1 MSTFVREETNIK
13 KIISYLYISII
24 PLLIFGF
31 YKNGIKSYDGI
42 YILHPLIL
50 DLVGFASGTVVSI
63 ILEKKKPLTSFYP
76 FYGLLSA
83 SLVFPNTSIIVF
95 GLICFISLFI
105 YKKIN
110 KNNVN
115 IVCVIALIVIL
126 ISNFYETSYLNL
138 VINSNTNLDG
148 LDYLL
153 GKGSAGLNASCT
165 LLSLASY
172 LYLSTKAFYKREIP
186 FYIVITYFIVS
197 LGFGMFTHDIK
208 DALKL
213 MLSNEVLFPSIY
225 VATVSIA
232 SPILNNKKIIYGV
245 GIGILGFI
253 LARFM
258 GKEGIYVAIVIMNII
273 LIILE
278 KLGEVVAKKS

>member
-1 MSTFVREETNIK
+1 MSAFVREETNIK

-31 YKNGIKSYDGI
+31 YKNGIKGYDGI
-42 YILHPLIL
+42 FILHPLIL
-50 DLVGFASGTVVSI
+50 DLIGFASGALVSI

-172 LYLSTKAFYKREIP
+172 LYLSTKDFYKKEIP
-186 FYIVITYFIVS
+186 LYSFLIYSILMVIYLSFIGDINS
-197 LGFGMFTHDIK
+197 LFVR
-208 DALKL
+208 L
-213 MLSNEVLFPSIY
+213 LSNGTIFSLVFVSTMGTTSSYTKRGRIYYALILGILVFILSFSFPSLAVIS
-225 VATVSIA
+225 AIFLVSIMHKY
-232 SPILNNKKIIYGV
+232 ID
-245 GIGILGFI
+245 
-253 LARFM
+253 
-258 GKEGIYVAIVIMNII
+258 
-273 LIILE
+273 
-278 KLGEVVAKKS
+278 KLLK

>member
-42 YILHPLIL
+42 FILHPLIL
-50 DLVGFASGTVVSI
+50 DLIGFASGALVSI

-172 LYLSTKAFYKREIP
+172 LYLSTKDFYKKEIP
-186 FYIVITYFIVS
+186 LYSFLIYSILMVIYLSFIGDINS
-197 LGFGMFTHDIK
+197 LFVR
-208 DALKL
+208 L
-213 MLSNEVLFPSIY
+213 LSNGTIFSLVFVSTMGTTSSYTKRGRIYYALILGILLFILSFSFPSLAVIS
-225 VATVSIA
+225 AIFLVSIMHKY
-232 SPILNNKKIIYGV
+232 ID
-245 GIGILGFI
+245 
-253 LARFM
+253 
-258 GKEGIYVAIVIMNII
+258 
-273 LIILE
+273 
-278 KLGEVVAKKS
+278 KLLK

>member
-50 DLVGFASGTVVSI
+50 DLVGFASGVLVSI

-165 LLSLASY
+165 LLSLVSY
-172 LYLSTKAFYKREIP
+172 LYLSTKDFYKKEIP
-186 FYIVITYFIVS
+186 LYSFLTYSILMVIYLSFIGDINS
-197 LGFGMFTHDIK
+197 LFVR
-208 DALKL
+208 L
-213 MLSNEVLFPSIY
+213 LSNGTIFSLVFVSAIGTTSSYTKRGRICYALILGILMFILSFSFPSLAVIS
-225 VATVSIA
+225 AIFLVSIMHKY
-232 SPILNNKKIIYGV
+232 ID
-245 GIGILGFI
+245 
-253 LARFM
+253 
-258 GKEGIYVAIVIMNII
+258 
-273 LIILE
+273 
-278 KLGEVVAKKS
+278 KLLK

>member
-42 YILHPLIL
+42 YIFHPLIL
-50 DLVGFASGTVVSI
+50 DLVGFASGALVSI

-95 GLICFISLFI
+95 SLICFISLFI

-126 ISNFYETSYLNL
+126 INNFYETSYLNL

-165 LLSLASY
+165 LLSLVSY
-172 LYLSTKAFYKREIP
+172 LYLSTKDFYKKEIP
-186 FYIVITYFIVS
+186 LYSFLIYSILMVIYLSFIGDINS
-197 LGFGMFTHDIK
+197 LFV
-208 DALKL
+208 KL
-213 MLSNEVLFPSIY
+213 LSNGTIFSLVFVSTMGTTSSYTKRGRICYALILGILMFILSFSFPSLAVIS
-225 VATVSIA
+225 AIFLTSIMHKY
-232 SPILNNKKIIYGV
+232 ID
-245 GIGILGFI
+245 
-253 LARFM
+253 
-258 GKEGIYVAIVIMNII
+258 
-273 LIILE
+273 
-278 KLGEVVAKKS
+278 KLLK

>member
-126 ISNFYETSYLNL
+126 ISNFYETSYLKL

-165 LLSLASY
+165 LLSLTSY

-186 FYIVITYFIVS
+186 LYSFLTYSILMVIYLSFIGDINS
-197 LGFGMFTHDIK
+197 LFVR
-208 DALKL
+208 L
-213 MLSNEVLFPSIY
+213 LSNGTIFSLVFVSTMGTTSSYTKRGRICYALVLGILMFILSFSFPSLAVIS
-225 VATVSIA
+225 AIFLVSIMHKY
-232 SPILNNKKIIYGV
+232 ID
-245 GIGILGFI
+245 
-253 LARFM
+253 
-258 GKEGIYVAIVIMNII
+258 
-273 LIILE
+273 
-278 KLGEVVAKKS
+278 KLLK

>member
-1 MSTFVREETNIK
+1 MSTFIREETNIK

-31 YKNGIKSYDGI
+31 YKNGIKSFDGI

-50 DLVGFASGTVVSI
+50 DLVGFASGALVSI

-83 SLVFPNTSIIVF
+83 SLVFSNTSIIVF
-95 GLICFISLFI
+95 GFICFISLFI

-172 LYLSTKAFYKREIP
+172 LYLSTKDFYKKEIP
-186 FYIVITYFIVS
+186 LYSFLIYSILMVIYLSFIGDINS
-197 LGFGMFTHDIK
+197 LFVR
-208 DALKL
+208 L
-213 MLSNEVLFPSIY
+213 LSNGTIFSLVFVSTMGTTSSYTKRGRICYALILGILMFILSFSFPSLAVIS
-225 VATVSIA
+225 AIFLVSIMHKY
-232 SPILNNKKIIYGV
+232 ID
-245 GIGILGFI
+245 
-253 LARFM
+253 
-258 GKEGIYVAIVIMNII
+258 
-273 LIILE
+273 
-278 KLGEVVAKKS
+278 KLLK

>member
-13 KIISYLYISII
+13 KIISYLYVSII

-31 YKNGIKSYDGI
+31 YKNGIKGYDGI
-42 YILHPLIL
+42 FILHPLIL
-50 DLVGFASGTVVSI
+50 DLIGFASGALVSI

-95 GLICFISLFI
+95 GFICFISLFI

-172 LYLSTKAFYKREIP
+172 LYLSSKPFYKREIP
-186 FYIVITYFIVS
+186 LYSFLTYSILMIIYLSFIGDINS
-197 LGFGMFTHDIK
+197 LFVR
-208 DALKL
+208 L
-213 MLSNEVLFPSIY
+213 LSNGTIFSLVFVSTMGTTSSYTHRGRIAYALILGILMFALSFGFPSLSVIS
-225 VATVSIA
+225 AIFLVSIMHKY
-232 SPILNNKKIIYGV
+232 ID
-245 GIGILGFI
+245 
-253 LARFM
+253 
-258 GKEGIYVAIVIMNII
+258 
-273 LIILE
+273 
-278 KLGEVVAKKS
+278 KLLK

>member
-50 DLVGFASGTVVSI
+50 DLVGFASGTLVSI

-165 LLSLASY
+165 LLSLTSY

-186 FYIVITYFIVS
+186 LYSFLTYSILMVIYLSFIGDINS
-197 LGFGMFTHDIK
+197 LFVR
-208 DALKL
+208 L
-213 MLSNEVLFPSIY
+213 LSNGTIFSLVFVSTMGTTSSYTKRGRICYALILGILMFILSFSFPSLAVIS
-225 VATVSIA
+225 AIFLTSIMHKY
-232 SPILNNKKIIYGV
+232 ID
-245 GIGILGFI
+245 
-253 LARFM
+253 
-258 GKEGIYVAIVIMNII
+258 
-273 LIILE
+273 
-278 KLGEVVAKKS
+278 KLLK

>member
-165 LLSLASY
+165 LLSLTSY

-186 FYIVITYFIVS
+186 LYSFLTYSILMVIYLSFIGDINS
-197 LGFGMFTHDIK
+197 LFVR
-208 DALKL
+208 L
-213 MLSNEVLFPSIY
+213 LSNGTIFSLVF
-225 VATVSIA
+225 VSTMGTTSSYTKRGRICYA
-232 SPILNNKKIIYGV
+232 LIL
-245 GIGILGFI
+245 GILLFI
-253 LARFM
+253 LSFSFSSLAV
-258 GKEGIYVAIVIMNII
+258 ISAIFLTSIMHKYID
-273 LIILE
+273 
-278 KLGEVVAKKS
+278 KLLK

>member
-31 YKNGIKSYDGI
+31 YKNGIKGYDGI

-50 DLVGFASGTVVSI
+50 DLVGFASGALVSI

-76 FYGLLSA
+76 FYGILSA

-172 LYLSTKAFYKREIP
+172 LYLSTKDFYKKEIP
-186 FYIVITYFIVS
+186 LYSFLIYSILMVIYLSFIGDINS
-197 LGFGMFTHDIK
+197 LFVR
-208 DALKL
+208 L
-213 MLSNEVLFPSIY
+213 LSNGTIFSLVFVSTMGSTSSYTKRGRICYALILGILMFILSFSFPSLAVIS
-225 VATVSIA
+225 AIFLVSIMHKY
-232 SPILNNKKIIYGV
+232 ID
-245 GIGILGFI
+245 
-253 LARFM
+253 
-258 GKEGIYVAIVIMNII
+258 
-273 LIILE
+273 
-278 KLGEVVAKKS
+278 KLLK

>member
-31 YKNGIKSYDGI
+31 YKNGIKGYDGI
-42 YILHPLIL
+42 FILHPLIL
-50 DLVGFASGTVVSI
+50 DLIGFASGALVSI

-172 LYLSTKAFYKREIP
+172 LY
-186 FYIVITYFIVS
+186 
-197 LGFGMFTHDIK
+197 
-208 DALKL
+208 
-213 MLSNEVLFPSIY
+213 
-225 VATVSIA
+225 
-232 SPILNNKKIIYGV
+232 
-245 GIGILGFI
+245 
-253 LARFM
+253 
-258 GKEGIYVAIVIMNII
+258 
-273 LIILE
+273 
-278 KLGEVVAKKS
+278 

>member
-31 YKNGIKSYDGI
+31 YKNGIKGYDGI

-50 DLVGFASGTVVSI
+50 DLVGFASGALVSI

-165 LLSLASY
+165 LLSLTSY

-186 FYIVITYFIVS
+186 LYSFLTYSILMVIYLSFIGDINS
-197 LGFGMFTHDIK
+197 LFVR
-208 DALKL
+208 L
-213 MLSNEVLFPSIY
+213 LSNGTIFSLVFVSTMGTTSSYTKRGRIYYALILGILLFILSFSFPSLAVIS
-225 VATVSIA
+225 AIFLVSIMHKY
-232 SPILNNKKIIYGV
+232 ID
-245 GIGILGFI
+245 
-253 LARFM
+253 
-258 GKEGIYVAIVIMNII
+258 
-273 LIILE
+273 
-278 KLGEVVAKKS
+278 KLLK

>member
-50 DLVGFASGTVVSI
+50 DLVGFASGTLVSI

-126 ISNFYETSYLNL
+126 ISNFYENSYLNL

-186 FYIVITYFIVS
+186 LYSFLTYSILMVIYLSFIGDINS
-197 LGFGMFTHDIK
+197 LFVR
-208 DALKL
+208 L
-213 MLSNEVLFPSIY
+213 LSNGTIFSLVFVSTMGTTSSYTKRGRICYALILGILMFILSFSFPSLAVIS
-225 VATVSIA
+225 AIFLVSIMHKY
-232 SPILNNKKIIYGV
+232 ID
-245 GIGILGFI
+245 
-253 LARFM
+253 
-258 GKEGIYVAIVIMNII
+258 
-273 LIILE
+273 
-278 KLGEVVAKKS
+278 KLLK

>member
-31 YKNGIKSYDGI
+31 YKNGIKGYDGI
-42 YILHPLIL
+42 FILHPLIL
-50 DLVGFASGTVVSI
+50 DLIGFASGALVSI

-172 LYLSTKAFYKREIP
+172 LYLSTKDFYKKEIP
-186 FYIVITYFIVS
+186 LYSFLIYSILMVIYLSFIGDINS
-197 LGFGMFTHDIK
+197 LFVR
-208 DALKL
+208 L
-213 MLSNEVLFPSIY
+213 LSNGTIFSLVFVSAMGTTSSYTKRGRICYALILGILVFILSFSFPSLAVIS
-225 VATVSIA
+225 AIFLTSIMHKY
-232 SPILNNKKIIYGV
+232 ID
-245 GIGILGFI
+245 
-253 LARFM
+253 
-258 GKEGIYVAIVIMNII
+258 
-273 LIILE
+273 
-278 KLGEVVAKKS
+278 KLLK

>member
-110 KNNVN
+110 KDNVN

-165 LLSLASY
+165 LLSLTSY

-186 FYIVITYFIVS
+186 LYSFLTYSILMVIYLSFIGDINS
-197 LGFGMFTHDIK
+197 LFVR
-208 DALKL
+208 L
-213 MLSNEVLFPSIY
+213 LSNGTIFSLVFVSTMGTTSSYTKRGRICYALILGILLFILSFSFPSLAVIS
-225 VATVSIA
+225 AIFLVSIMHKY
-232 SPILNNKKIIYGV
+232 ID
-245 GIGILGFI
+245 
-253 LARFM
+253 
-258 GKEGIYVAIVIMNII
+258 
-273 LIILE
+273 
-278 KLGEVVAKKS
+278 KLLK

>member
-50 DLVGFASGTVVSI
+50 DLVGFASGTLVSI

-115 IVCVIALIVIL
+115 IICVIALIVIL
-126 ISNFYETSYLNL
+126 ISNFYENSYLNL

-186 FYIVITYFIVS
+186 LYSFLTYSILMVIYLSFIGDINS
-197 LGFGMFTHDIK
+197 LFVR
-208 DALKL
+208 L
-213 MLSNEVLFPSIY
+213 LSNGTIFSLVFVSTMGTTSSYTKRGRICYALILGILLFILSFSFPSLAVIS
-225 VATVSIA
+225 AIFLVSIMHKY
-232 SPILNNKKIIYGV
+232 ID
-245 GIGILGFI
+245 
-253 LARFM
+253 
-258 GKEGIYVAIVIMNII
+258 
-273 LIILE
+273 
-278 KLGEVVAKKS
+278 KLLK

>member
-31 YKNGIKSYDGI
+31 YKNGIKGYDGI
-42 YILHPLIL
+42 FILHPLIL
-50 DLVGFASGTVVSI
+50 DLIGFASGALVSI

-165 LLSLASY
+165 LLSLVSY

-186 FYIVITYFIVS
+186 LYSFLIYSILMVIYLSFIGDINS
-197 LGFGMFTHDIK
+197 LFVR
-208 DALKL
+208 L
-213 MLSNEVLFPSIY
+213 LSNGTIFSLVFVSTMGTTSSYTKRGRICYALILGILMFILSFSFPSLAVIS
-225 VATVSIA
+225 AIFLVSIMHKY
-232 SPILNNKKIIYGV
+232 ID
-245 GIGILGFI
+245 
-253 LARFM
+253 
-258 GKEGIYVAIVIMNII
+258 
-273 LIILE
+273 
-278 KLGEVVAKKS
+278 KLLK

>member
-31 YKNGIKSYDGI
+31 YKNGIKGYDGI

-50 DLVGFASGTVVSI
+50 DLIGFASGALVSI

-172 LYLSTKAFYKREIP
+172 LYLSTKDFYKKEIP
-186 FYIVITYFIVS
+186 LYSFLIYSILMVIYLSFIGDINS
-197 LGFGMFTHDIK
+197 LFVR
-208 DALKL
+208 L
-213 MLSNEVLFPSIY
+213 LSNGTIFSLVFVSTMGSTSSYTKRGRICYALILGILMFILSFSFPSLAVIS
-225 VATVSIA
+225 AIFLVSIMHKY
-232 SPILNNKKIIYGV
+232 ID
-245 GIGILGFI
+245 
-253 LARFM
+253 
-258 GKEGIYVAIVIMNII
+258 
-273 LIILE
+273 
-278 KLGEVVAKKS
+278 KLLK

>member
-31 YKNGIKSYDGI
+31 YKNGIKGYDGI

-50 DLVGFASGTVVSI
+50 DLIGFASGALVSI

-165 LLSLASY
+165 LLSLTSY

-186 FYIVITYFIVS
+186 LYSFLTYSILMVIYLSFIGDINS
-197 LGFGMFTHDIK
+197 LFVR
-208 DALKL
+208 L
-213 MLSNEVLFPSIY
+213 LSNGTIFSLVFVSTMGTTSSYTKRGRIYYALILGILLFILSFSFPSLAVIS
-225 VATVSIA
+225 AIFLVSIMHKY
-232 SPILNNKKIIYGV
+232 ID
-245 GIGILGFI
+245 
-253 LARFM
+253 
-258 GKEGIYVAIVIMNII
+258 
-273 LIILE
+273 
-278 KLGEVVAKKS
+278 KLLK

>member
-31 YKNGIKSYDGI
+31 YKNGIKGYDGI
-42 YILHPLIL
+42 FILHPLIL
-50 DLVGFASGTVVSI
+50 DLIGFASGALVSI
-63 ILEKKKPLTSFYP
+63 NLEKKKPLTSFYP

-186 FYIVITYFIVS
+186 LYSFLTYSILMVIYLSFIGDINS
-197 LGFGMFTHDIK
+197 LFVR
-208 DALKL
+208 L
-213 MLSNEVLFPSIY
+213 LSNGTIFSLVFVSTMGTTSSYTKRGRICYALILGILMFILSFSFPSLAVIS
-225 VATVSIA
+225 AIFLVSIMHKY
-232 SPILNNKKIIYGV
+232 ID
-245 GIGILGFI
+245 
-253 LARFM
+253 
-258 GKEGIYVAIVIMNII
+258 
-273 LIILE
+273 
-278 KLGEVVAKKS
+278 KLLK

>member
-115 IVCVIALIVIL
+115 IICVIALIVIL

-186 FYIVITYFIVS
+186 LYSFLTYSILMVIYLSFIGDINS
-197 LGFGMFTHDIK
+197 LFVR
-208 DALKL
+208 L
-213 MLSNEVLFPSIY
+213 LSNGTIFSLVFVSTMGTTSSYTKRGRICYALILGILMFILSFSFPSLAVIS
-225 VATVSIA
+225 AIFLVSIMHKY
-232 SPILNNKKIIYGV
+232 ID
-245 GIGILGFI
+245 
-253 LARFM
+253 
-258 GKEGIYVAIVIMNII
+258 
-273 LIILE
+273 
-278 KLGEVVAKKS
+278 KLLK

>member
-110 KNNVN
+110 KDNVN

-186 FYIVITYFIVS
+186 LYSFLTYSILMVIYLSFIGDINS
-197 LGFGMFTHDIK
+197 LFVR
-208 DALKL
+208 L
-213 MLSNEVLFPSIY
+213 LSNGTIFSLVFVSTMGTTSSYTKRGRICYALILGILLFILSFSFPSLAVIS
-225 VATVSIA
+225 AIFLVSIMHKY
-232 SPILNNKKIIYGV
+232 ID
-245 GIGILGFI
+245 
-253 LARFM
+253 
-258 GKEGIYVAIVIMNII
+258 
-273 LIILE
+273 
-278 KLGEVVAKKS
+278 KLLK

>member
-50 DLVGFASGTVVSI
+50 DLVGFASGALVSI

-172 LYLSTKAFYKREIP
+172 LYLSTKDFYKKEIP
-186 FYIVITYFIVS
+186 LYSFLIYSILMVIYLSFIGDINS
-197 LGFGMFTHDIK
+197 LFVR
-208 DALKL
+208 L
-213 MLSNEVLFPSIY
+213 LSNGTIFNLVFVSTMGTTSSYTKRGRICYALILGILMFILSFSFPSLAVIS
-225 VATVSIA
+225 AIFLVSIMHKY
-232 SPILNNKKIIYGV
+232 ID
-245 GIGILGFI
+245 
-253 LARFM
+253 
-258 GKEGIYVAIVIMNII
+258 
-273 LIILE
+273 
-278 KLGEVVAKKS
+278 KLLK

>member
-50 DLVGFASGTVVSI
+50 DLVGFASGTLVSI

-76 FYGLLSA
+76 LYGLLSA

-126 ISNFYETSYLNL
+126 ISNFYENSYLNL

-186 FYIVITYFIVS
+186 LYSFLTYSILMVIYLSFIGDINS
-197 LGFGMFTHDIK
+197 LFVR
-208 DALKL
+208 L
-213 MLSNEVLFPSIY
+213 LSNGTIFSLVFVSTMGTTSSYTKRGRICYALILGILLFILSFSFPSLAVIS
-225 VATVSIA
+225 AIFLTSIMHKY
-232 SPILNNKKIIYGV
+232 ID
-245 GIGILGFI
+245 
-253 LARFM
+253 
-258 GKEGIYVAIVIMNII
+258 
-273 LIILE
+273 
-278 KLGEVVAKKS
+278 KLLK

>member
-31 YKNGIKSYDGI
+31 YKNGIKSFDGI

-186 FYIVITYFIVS
+186 LYSFLTYSILMVIYLSFIGDINS
-197 LGFGMFTHDIK
+197 LFVR
-208 DALKL
+208 L
-213 MLSNEVLFPSIY
+213 LSNGTIFSLVFVSTMGTTSSYTKRGRICYALILGILMFILSFSFPSLAVIS
-225 VATVSIA
+225 AIFLVSIMHKY
-232 SPILNNKKIIYGV
+232 ID
-245 GIGILGFI
+245 
-253 LARFM
+253 
-258 GKEGIYVAIVIMNII
+258 
-273 LIILE
+273 
-278 KLGEVVAKKS
+278 KLLK

>member
-1 MSTFVREETNIK
+1 MSTFIREETNIK

-24 PLLIFGF
+24 PLLIFRF
-31 YKNGIKSYDGI
+31 YKNGIKSFDGI

-50 DLVGFASGTVVSI
+50 DLVGFASGALVSI

-83 SLVFPNTSIIVF
+83 SLVFSNTSIIVF
-95 GLICFISLFI
+95 GFICFISLFI

-172 LYLSTKAFYKREIP
+172 LYLSTKDFYKKEIP
-186 FYIVITYFIVS
+186 LYSFLIYSILMVIYLSFIGDINS
-197 LGFGMFTHDIK
+197 LFVR
-208 DALKL
+208 L
-213 MLSNEVLFPSIY
+213 LSNGTIFSLVFVSTMGTTSSYTKRGRICYALILGILMFILSFSFPSLAVIS
-225 VATVSIA
+225 AIFLVSIMHKY
-232 SPILNNKKIIYGV
+232 ID
-245 GIGILGFI
+245 
-253 LARFM
+253 
-258 GKEGIYVAIVIMNII
+258 
-273 LIILE
+273 
-278 KLGEVVAKKS
+278 KLLK

>member
-50 DLVGFASGTVVSI
+50 DLAGFASGTLVSI

-153 GKGSAGLNASCT
+153 AKGSAGLNASCT

-186 FYIVITYFIVS
+186 LYSFLTYSILMVIYLSFIGDINS
-197 LGFGMFTHDIK
+197 LFVR
-208 DALKL
+208 L
-213 MLSNEVLFPSIY
+213 LSNGTIFSLVFISTMGTTSSYTKRGRICYALILGILLFILSFSLPSLAVIS
-225 VATVSIA
+225 AIFLVSIMHKY
-232 SPILNNKKIIYGV
+232 ID
-245 GIGILGFI
+245 
-253 LARFM
+253 
-258 GKEGIYVAIVIMNII
+258 
-273 LIILE
+273 
-278 KLGEVVAKKS
+278 KLLK

>member
-1 MSTFVREETNIK
+1 MRTFVREETNIK

-165 LLSLASY
+165 LLSLTSY

-186 FYIVITYFIVS
+186 LYSFLTYSILMVIYLSFIGDINS
-197 LGFGMFTHDIK
+197 LFVR
-208 DALKL
+208 L
-213 MLSNEVLFPSIY
+213 LSNGTIFSLVFVSTMGTTSSYTKRGRICYALILGILMFILSFSFPSLAVIS
-225 VATVSIA
+225 AIFLVSIMHKY
-232 SPILNNKKIIYGV
+232 ID
-245 GIGILGFI
+245 
-253 LARFM
+253 
-258 GKEGIYVAIVIMNII
+258 
-273 LIILE
+273 
-278 KLGEVVAKKS
+278 KLLK

>member
-42 YILHPLIL
+42 YILHPLII
-50 DLVGFASGTVVSI
+50 DLVGFASGTLVSI

-186 FYIVITYFIVS
+186 LYSFLTYSILMVIYLSFIGDINS
-197 LGFGMFTHDIK
+197 LFVR
-208 DALKL
+208 L
-213 MLSNEVLFPSIY
+213 LSNGTIFSLVFVSTMGTTSSYTKRGRICYALILGILLFILSFSFPSLAVIS
-225 VATVSIA
+225 AIFLVSIMHKY
-232 SPILNNKKIIYGV
+232 ID
-245 GIGILGFI
+245 
-253 LARFM
+253 
-258 GKEGIYVAIVIMNII
+258 
-273 LIILE
+273 
-278 KLGEVVAKKS
+278 KLLK

>member
-50 DLVGFASGTVVSI
+50 DLIGFASGSLVSI

-165 LLSLASY
+165 LLSLTSY

-186 FYIVITYFIVS
+186 LYSFLTYSILMVIYLSFIGDINS
-197 LGFGMFTHDIK
+197 LFVR
-208 DALKL
+208 L
-213 MLSNEVLFPSIY
+213 LSNGTIFSLVFVSTMGSTSSYTKRGRICYALILGILMFILSFSFPSLAVIS
-225 VATVSIA
+225 AIFLVSIMHKY
-232 SPILNNKKIIYGV
+232 ID
-245 GIGILGFI
+245 
-253 LARFM
+253 
-258 GKEGIYVAIVIMNII
+258 
-273 LIILE
+273 
-278 KLGEVVAKKS
+278 KLLK

>member
-31 YKNGIKSYDGI
+31 YKNGIKSFDGI

-50 DLVGFASGTVVSI
+50 DLVGFASGVLVSI

-76 FYGLLSA
+76 FYGILSA

-115 IVCVIALIVIL
+115 IVCVIALMVIL

-186 FYIVITYFIVS
+186 LYSFLTYSILMVIYLSFIGDINS
-197 LGFGMFTHDIK
+197 LFVR
-208 DALKL
+208 L
-213 MLSNEVLFPSIY
+213 LSNGTIFSLVFVSTMGTTSSYTKRGRICYALILGILMFILSFSFPSLAVIS
-225 VATVSIA
+225 AIFLVSIMHKY
-232 SPILNNKKIIYGV
+232 ID
-245 GIGILGFI
+245 
-253 LARFM
+253 
-258 GKEGIYVAIVIMNII
+258 
-273 LIILE
+273 
-278 KLGEVVAKKS
+278 KLLK

>member
-1 MSTFVREETNIK
+1 MSTFIREETNIK

-50 DLVGFASGTVVSI
+50 DLVGFASGTLVSI

-186 FYIVITYFIVS
+186 LYSFLTYSILMVIYLSFIGDINS
-197 LGFGMFTHDIK
+197 LFVR
-208 DALKL
+208 L
-213 MLSNEVLFPSIY
+213 LSNGTIFSLVFVSTMGTTSSYTKRGRICYALILGILLFILSFSFPSLAVIS
-225 VATVSIA
+225 AIFLVSIMHKY
-232 SPILNNKKIIYGV
+232 ID
-245 GIGILGFI
+245 
-253 LARFM
+253 
-258 GKEGIYVAIVIMNII
+258 
-273 LIILE
+273 
-278 KLGEVVAKKS
+278 KLLK

>member
-31 YKNGIKSYDGI
+31 YKNGIKGYDGI
-42 YILHPLIL
+42 FILHPLIL
-50 DLVGFASGTVVSI
+50 DLIGFASGALVSI

-172 LYLSTKAFYKREIP
+172 LYLSTKDFYKKEIP
-186 FYIVITYFIVS
+186 LYSFLIYSILMVIYLSFIGDINS
-197 LGFGMFTHDIK
+197 LFVR
-208 DALKL
+208 L
-213 MLSNEVLFPSIY
+213 LSNGTIFSLVFVSTMGTTSSYTKRGRIYYALILGILLFILSFSFPSLAVIS
-225 VATVSIA
+225 AIFLVSIMHKY
-232 SPILNNKKIIYGV
+232 ID
-245 GIGILGFI
+245 
-253 LARFM
+253 
-258 GKEGIYVAIVIMNII
+258 
-273 LIILE
+273 
-278 KLGEVVAKKS
+278 KLLK

>member
-31 YKNGIKSYDGI
+31 YKNGIKGYDGI
-42 YILHPLIL
+42 FILHPLIL
-50 DLVGFASGTVVSI
+50 DLVGFASGALVSI

-186 FYIVITYFIVS
+186 LYSFLTYSILMVIYLSFIGDINS
-197 LGFGMFTHDIK
+197 LFVR
-208 DALKL
+208 L
-213 MLSNEVLFPSIY
+213 LSNGTIFSLVFVSTMGTTSSYAKRGRICYALILGILMFILSFSFPSLAVIS
-225 VATVSIA
+225 AIFLVSIMHKY
-232 SPILNNKKIIYGV
+232 ID
-245 GIGILGFI
+245 
-253 LARFM
+253 
-258 GKEGIYVAIVIMNII
+258 
-273 LIILE
+273 
-278 KLGEVVAKKS
+278 KLLK

>member
-50 DLVGFASGTVVSI
+50 DLVGFASGTLVSI

-126 ISNFYETSYLNL
+126 ISNFYKTSYLNL

-172 LYLSTKAFYKREIP
+172 LYLSTKDFYKKEIP
-186 FYIVITYFIVS
+186 LYSFLIYSILMVIYLSFIGDINS
-197 LGFGMFTHDIK
+197 LFVR
-208 DALKL
+208 L
-213 MLSNEVLFPSIY
+213 LSNGTIFSLVFVSTMGTTSSYTKRGRICYALILGILMFILSFSFPSLAVIS
-225 VATVSIA
+225 AIFLVSIMHKY
-232 SPILNNKKIIYGV
+232 ID
-245 GIGILGFI
+245 
-253 LARFM
+253 
-258 GKEGIYVAIVIMNII
+258 
-273 LIILE
+273 
-278 KLGEVVAKKS
+278 KLLK

>member
-50 DLVGFASGTVVSI
+50 DLVGFASGTLVSI

-76 FYGLLSA
+76 LYGLLSA

-126 ISNFYETSYLNL
+126 ISNFYENSYLNL

-186 FYIVITYFIVS
+186 LYSFLTYSILMVIYLSFIGDINS
-197 LGFGMFTHDIK
+197 LFVR
-208 DALKL
+208 L
-213 MLSNEVLFPSIY
+213 LSNGTIFSLVFVSTMGTTSSYTKRGRICYALILGILLFILSFSFPSLAVIS
-225 VATVSIA
+225 AIFLVSIMHKY
-232 SPILNNKKIIYGV
+232 ID
-245 GIGILGFI
+245 
-253 LARFM
+253 
-258 GKEGIYVAIVIMNII
+258 
-273 LIILE
+273 
-278 KLGEVVAKKS
+278 KLLK

>member
-31 YKNGIKSYDGI
+31 YKNGIKSFDGI

-50 DLVGFASGTVVSI
+50 DLVGFASGTLVSI

-186 FYIVITYFIVS
+186 LYSFLTYSILMVIYLSFIGDINS
-197 LGFGMFTHDIK
+197 LFVR
-208 DALKL
+208 L
-213 MLSNEVLFPSIY
+213 LSNGTIFSLVFVSTMGTTSSYTKRGRICYALILGILLFILSCSFPSLAVIS
-225 VATVSIA
+225 AIFLVSIMHKY
-232 SPILNNKKIIYGV
+232 ID
-245 GIGILGFI
+245 
-253 LARFM
+253 
-258 GKEGIYVAIVIMNII
+258 
-273 LIILE
+273 
-278 KLGEVVAKKS
+278 KLLK

>member
-31 YKNGIKSYDGI
+31 YKNGIKGYDGI
-42 YILHPLIL
+42 FILHPLIL
-50 DLVGFASGTVVSI
+50 DLIGFASGALVSI

-138 VINSNTNLDG
+138 VVNSNTNLDG

-172 LYLSTKAFYKREIP
+172 LYLSTKDFYKKEIP
-186 FYIVITYFIVS
+186 LYSFLIYSILMVIYLSFIGDINS
-197 LGFGMFTHDIK
+197 LFVR
-208 DALKL
+208 L
-213 MLSNEVLFPSIY
+213 LSNGTIFSLVFVSTMGTTSSYTKRGRICYALILGILMFILSFSFPSLAVIS
-225 VATVSIA
+225 AIFLASIMHKY
-232 SPILNNKKIIYGV
+232 ID
-245 GIGILGFI
+245 
-253 LARFM
+253 
-258 GKEGIYVAIVIMNII
+258 
-273 LIILE
+273 
-278 KLGEVVAKKS
+278 KLLK

>member
-42 YILHPLIL
+42 YTLHPLIL

-115 IVCVIALIVIL
+115 IVCVIALMVIL

-186 FYIVITYFIVS
+186 LYSFLTYSILMVIYLSFIGDINS
-197 LGFGMFTHDIK
+197 LFVR
-208 DALKL
+208 L
-213 MLSNEVLFPSIY
+213 LSNGTIFSLVFVSTMGTTSSYTKRGRICYALILGILLFILSFSFPSLAVIS
-225 VATVSIA
+225 AIFLVSIMHKY
-232 SPILNNKKIIYGV
+232 ID
-245 GIGILGFI
+245 
-253 LARFM
+253 
-258 GKEGIYVAIVIMNII
+258 
-273 LIILE
+273 
-278 KLGEVVAKKS
+278 KLLK

>member
-50 DLVGFASGTVVSI
+50 DLVGFASGTLVSI
-63 ILEKKKPLTSFYP
+63 ILEKKKTLTSFYP

-186 FYIVITYFIVS
+186 LYSFLTYSILMVIYLSFIGDINS
-197 LGFGMFTHDIK
+197 LFVR
-208 DALKL
+208 L
-213 MLSNEVLFPSIY
+213 LSNGTIFSLVFVSTMGTTSSYTKRGRICYALILGILMFILSFSFPSLAVIS
-225 VATVSIA
+225 AIFLVSIMHKY
-232 SPILNNKKIIYGV
+232 ID
-245 GIGILGFI
+245 
-253 LARFM
+253 
-258 GKEGIYVAIVIMNII
+258 
-273 LIILE
+273 
-278 KLGEVVAKKS
+278 KLLK